1 MLGTHTKEHDPQ
13 QQAVDIRKRLTFRQN
28 LFFFFVFAVF
38 SVLIVR
44 LAYLQLIEG
53 EQLKASL
60 TYVNYKP
67 TPIAPIRGNIYDS
80 NGNDIAVSKPVQS
93 LYFRVEAR
101 GQSDDDTIALAY
113 RLESIFAE
121 RGKAGQEKLGAA
133 DILKRMDV
141 GINLDKTKAK
151 NPGFFN
157 VPRRIKTDL
166 SKEEAAFIIE
176 HRDELQG
183 IEIVEESIRVYDS
196 QSVAAQLVGYLKRY
210 SAARNKSNG
219 LAYYQEQ
226 PSGEYMDTEDVGFD
240 GIELMY
246 QEELR
251 GKKGLKTYPVNAINK
266 IIGIPE
272 IAPPTRGNSLFLTI
286 NKEIQLTAEQ
296 AIMDQIELLK
306 QKDYGMGKGT
316 AARSGYAVA
325 MEVDTGRIVAMA
337 SMPDYDTN
345 IWTGSVIPTEA
356 YNKIR
361 QFVNNGTIR
370 TSYPDYPEKEMN
382 DHTNSLVFLG
392 STIKPL
398 SVLVGLNEGLFGIR
412 TPYQDTGSFTFG
424 ADGSSI
430 SNSDG
435 YANGTLT
442 ATSAI
447 QKSSNTYMSAM
458 IGVPLWNKYGREKG
472 TAMQVWAD
480 YLAKFGLGVST
491 GSGMP
496 GEYDGANDF
505 FANAKKNSIMSAMV
519 YASWG
524 QNERYTTLQ
533 LAQFAATLA
542 SRGKRMKPQFV
553 DKIVNVNGDVLQKL
567 EPVMLDEV
575 KFANE
580 YWDTVIAGMKSG
592 AEGIDT
598 LPYNVARKTGTSTQ
612 DVSNGKNRVDNAVL
626 IAFAP
631 AEKPKLAVAVVV
643 PEGGYGR
650 YGAAPIAAKIFEA
663 YDKTVGGLSGEKK

>member
-1 MLGTHTKEHDPQ
+1 M
-13 QQAVDIRKRLTFRQN
+13 TFRLN
-28 LFFFFVFAVF
+28 LFFFSVFFLF
-38 SVLIVR
+38 SVLLVR
-44 LAYLQLIEG
+44 LAYLQFVEG
-53 EQLKASL
+53 EDLKASE
-60 TYVNYKP
+60 TFIDYKP

-80 NGNDIAVSKPVQS
+80 NGHPIAVSKPVQS
-93 LYFRVEAR
+93 LYFRVEV
-101 GQSDDDTIALAY
+101 GQSDDDIIEIAY
-113 RLESIFAE
+113 GLEGIFE
-121 RGKAGQEKLGAA
+121 EHGKAGQETLTAA

-141 GINLDKTKAK
+141 GINLDKSKAK
-151 NPGFFN
+151 NPSFYN

-166 SKEEAAFIIE
+166 SKDEAAVITE

-183 IEIVEESIRVYDS
+183 IEIVEESIRQYDP
-196 QSVAAQLVGYLKRY
+196 QSIAAQLVGYLKRFN
-210 SAARNKSNG
+210 AAREKQNG
-219 LAYYQEQ
+219 LAYYKEQ
-226 PSGEYMDTEDVGFD
+226 PKGEYMDTEDVGFD

-246 QEELR
+246 QEQLR

-272 IAPPTRGNSLFLTI
+272 IAPPTRGNNIYLTI
-286 NKEIQLTAEQ
+286 NKDVQLVAEQ
-296 AIMDQIELLK
+296 AITDQIQLLQ
-306 QKDYGMGKGT
+306 QKDYGLGKGM

-325 MEVDTGRIVAMA
+325 MEVDTGRVVAMA

-345 IWTGSVIPTEA
+345 IWTGSSIPVEA

-382 DHTNSLVFLG
+382 AHTNSLVFLG

-398 SVLVGLNEGLFGIR
+398 TVLIGLNERLFGLR
-412 TPYQDTGSFTFG
+412 ETYYDPGYYVFG
-424 ADGSSI
+424 ADNSRI
-430 SNSDG
+430 INSDG
-435 YANGTLT
+435 YANGSLN

-447 QKSSNTYMSAM
+447 QKSSNTFMSAM

-496 GEYDGANDF
+496 GEYNGANDF
-505 FANAKKNSIMSAMV
+505 FANAKQSSIMSAMV

-542 SRGKRMKPQFV
+542 SRGKRIKPQFV
-553 DKIVNVNGDVLQKL
+553 EKIVDPNNNTVQQL
-567 EPVMLDEV
+567 EPVVLDEV
-575 KFANE
+575 KFASE
-580 YWDTVIAGMKSG
+580 HWDAVIAGMKSS

-612 DVSNGKNRVDNAVL
+612 DVSNGKSKVDNAVL

-643 PEGGYGR
+643 PEGGFGK

-663 YDKTVGGLSGEKK
+663 YDKAVGGLSGAVK